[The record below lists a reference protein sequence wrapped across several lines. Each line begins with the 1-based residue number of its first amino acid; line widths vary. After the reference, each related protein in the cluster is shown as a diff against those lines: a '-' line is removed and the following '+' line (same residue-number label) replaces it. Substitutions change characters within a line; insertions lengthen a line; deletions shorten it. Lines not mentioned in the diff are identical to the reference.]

1 MQLQIDHVTRTV
13 RPLDREGDAHYGLAV
28 GTNGTGPAMRR
39 HAAPEGYT
47 WRRHDGR
54 PAVGIYLQGSGLS
67 LTWRNPWDG
76 AL

>member
-1 MQLQIDHVTRTV
+1 MDPQIDHQTRTV
-13 RPLDREGDAHYGLAV
+13 RPLDAEGDEHFGLAI

-39 HAAPEGYT
+39 KSAPEGFT
-47 WRRHDGR
+47 WLRHDGR
-54 PAVGIYLQGSGLS
+54 PATGIYLQGSGFS